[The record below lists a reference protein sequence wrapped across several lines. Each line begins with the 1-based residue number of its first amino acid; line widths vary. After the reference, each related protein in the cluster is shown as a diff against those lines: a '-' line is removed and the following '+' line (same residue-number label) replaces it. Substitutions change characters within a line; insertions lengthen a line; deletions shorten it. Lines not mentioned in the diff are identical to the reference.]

1 LPEVLEQGIP
11 GLEGAVIVTE
21 STGDVA
27 DQPVRPLGWSRHEL
41 THFHG
46 AARRLLAEGFSVVT
60 DHGLSDEGDP
70 WFVLCH
76 AESDE
81 IIVHFARIGGT
92 YVACV
97 PFRSGALTG
106 GLLPDLV
113 DRFLRRVDSALTG
126 AVRIRSTPAA

>member
-1 LPEVLEQGIP
+1 
-11 GLEGAVIVTE
+11 VTK
-21 STGDVA
+21 STGDLA

-41 THFHG
+41 THFRG

-60 DHGLSDEGDP
+60 GHGLSEEGDP

-113 DRFLRRVDSALTG
+113 DRFLARRPDPIDPGRLNSLPSARFYG
-126 AVRIRSTPAA
+126 ALIRNSTLG